1 MTTEISAQL
10 IDSKELI
17 TGNFYYPIEIIQEM
31 MPGFDEIT
39 HYIIYMRYNEN
50 FIDEQEK
57 KDIEAYIEKLKKRKH
72 SIIERENDLWE
83 ANKDNEEA
91 LKKRKSIDNI

>member
-1 MTTEISAQL
+1 MTTEISTEL

-17 TGNFYYPIEIIQEM
+17 TGNFYYPLEIIQEM
-31 MPGFDEIT
+31 MPGFDDIT
-39 HYIIYMRYNEN
+39 HLIIYLRYNEN

-57 KDIEAYIEKLKKRKH
+57 KEIEQQIANLKKREQTL
-72 SIIERENDLWE
+72 IDRENDLWE

-91 LKKRKSIDNI
+91 LKKRKCIDNI

>member
-1 MTTEISAQL
+1 MTTEISAEL

-39 HYIIYMRYNEN
+39 HYIIYLRYNEN

-57 KDIEAYIEKLKKRKH
+57 KEIEAYIQKLKKRKQ
-72 SIIERENDLWE
+72 SVINMENELFE
-83 ANKDNEEA
+83 QNKDNEEA

>member
-1 MTTEISAQL
+1 MTTEISA
-10 IDSKELI
+10 ELL
-17 TGNFYYPIEIIQEM
+17 TVRNYNREFYYPIEIIQEM

-39 HYIIYMRYNEN
+39 HYIIYLRYNEN

-57 KDIEAYIEKLKKRKH
+57 KDIEAYIEKLKKRKQ
-72 SIIERENDLWE
+72 SVINMENELFQQ
-83 ANKDNEEA
+83 NKDNEEA